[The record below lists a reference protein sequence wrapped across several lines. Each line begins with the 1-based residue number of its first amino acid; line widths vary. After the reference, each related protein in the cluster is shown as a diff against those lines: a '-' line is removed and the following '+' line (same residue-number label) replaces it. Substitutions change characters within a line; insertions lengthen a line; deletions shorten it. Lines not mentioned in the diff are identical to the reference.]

1 MLATSTRLHTW
12 MRGALLGV
20 ALASPAAAQDAQSE
34 IRTALTQ
41 WMEDFNARRAG
52 KVCGLFAPD
61 LVAQFRGQPE
71 RNYAGLCEL
80 LKRSLSDPERS
91 YSYTLAIKE
100 VIVFGDAAIVRLVWT
115 LTVHRKDAPGGD
127 ITANEPGMDLFRRQT
142 DGSWK
147 IARYI
152 AYEDER

>member
-1 MLATSTRLHTW
+1 

-41 WMEDFNARRAG
+41 WMEDFNARRAD

-80 LKRSLSDPERS
+80 LKRSLSDPERG